1 MGRVGLS
8 LLTGPANAGKV
19 ALLLRRY
26 LEALPREPVLI
37 VPNRSDVEQAERDLL
52 ELQPALLGGTIGTFD
67 DVFRAIARSG
77 GRSRPVASPAQQT
90 LIARRAVA
98 AVRARMNGLG
108 RSARFSGFADAL
120 LGAVSDLEAGL
131 VDPSDLDGDLSGLYQ
146 AYLAEL
152 DRLGLWDRQLLRRH
166 AAELVSGDLCAWH
179 GEPVFAHGF
188 EDLTGAEWA
197 LLEAL
202 AGRTDV
208 TVSLP
213 YEPGRAAF
221 ASLRRTADDL
231 SALADGRIEELPPR
245 FAEVA
250 QPAIA
255 HLERAL
261 FGRELEAGGTS
272 RFPQTP
278 STGPLSRT
286 GDSKGLSPPAIAGA
300 VRFFEGAGT
309 RGALE
314 LVAEELLELVHSGV
328 APEAIGVVCP
338 SLDRLQAPLETA
350 LATLGVPYAVEA
362 PLGLARTAYGQA
374 LLALLRFAW
383 LGGARRD
390 LYGFLRS
397 PYSGFARASVDFL
410 EGRLRGRAVESGE
423 RVEAE
428 TVRLRDGQ
436 PLPPLETLRSAPT
449 PLDAVQALATTMIRA
464 AYGLEAPPAGESSRQ
479 DLRAHD
485 AVMRLVGELRGWVE
499 LGGTLAPEELVSILE
514 RAEVRRSAAPEP
526 GRISVLDLLR
536 ARTRRFEIV
545 FVLGLE
551 GGSLPRRAH
560 ESPFLADEVRRELD
574 DRRRARLVRP
584 DQVAR
589 DRYLFYTA
597 CSRATRRLYLVRE
610 AATDEGTP
618 REPSPFWEEAR
629 SVFDPEDVA
638 RWTRRRPLSQ
648 LTWPLESAPTERER
662 LRATAALVATDADT
676 ADAVA
681 TANGWERQI
690 ARARRAFDRPTRL
703 THPAVLAELRAR
715 GTFSVTELE
724 RFADCSSIWFLER
737 VIDPRSID
745 ADVDARLRGSLAHQ
759 VLFRFYSG
767 LPKELGVER
776 LEPDRVDEALGFL
789 RRCLGDAIA
798 GVRMELT
805 PLQRRELEGGLRR
818 DLEAF
823 VRDDAELGLPLVPR
837 RFEVS
842 FGSDRTAPEL
852 QRGFE
857 LAPGVML
864 GGKIDRIDVDPF
876 SARGIVQDYKS
887 GKTGHSA
894 AQIESERRLQIPL
907 YMLVLRDL
915 VGIEPLGGL
924 YRPLS
929 GERKPR
935 GLLRAAARV
944 DGVPGLVKNDYVDE
958 DEFWGKVARS
968 RELAGGLVERIR
980 GGDVRH
986 DPKTGECPT
995 WCELWPM
1002 CRVRRA

>member
-1 MGRVGLS
+1 VGLT
-8 LLTGPANAGKV
+8 LITGPANAGKV

-26 LEALPREPVLI
+26 LDALPREPVLI

-52 ELQPALLGGTIGTFD
+52 DVQPALLGGTIGTFD
-67 DVFRAIARSG
+67 DLFRGLAKG
-77 GRSRPVASPAQQT
+77 GGGTRPVASDTQQV

-98 AVRARMNGLG
+98 SVRARMNGLG
-108 RSARFSGFADAL
+108 RSARFGGFADAL
-120 LGAVSDLEAGL
+120 LGAVGDLEAGL
-131 VDPSDLDGDLSGLYQ
+131 LDPGDLEGDLSALYH
-146 AYLAEL
+146 AYLTEL
-152 DRLGLWDRQLLRRH
+152 DGLGLWDRQLLRRH
-166 AAELVSGDLCAWH
+166 AAERVSGDLSAWH

-188 EDLTGAEWA
+188 EDLTAAEWA

-213 YEPGRAAF
+213 YEPGRPAF

-231 SALADGRIEELPPR
+231 TGLSGGRIEELPPR
-245 FAEVA
+245 FADVA
-250 QPAIA
+250 KPAIA

-261 FGRELEAGGTS
+261 FEDA
-272 RFPQTP
+272 PP
-278 STGPLSRT
+278 SPA
-286 GDSKGLSPPAIAGA
+286 PPIDGA
-300 VRFFEGAGT
+300 VRFFEGAGS

-314 LVAEELLELVHSGV
+314 LVAEELLELIRSGT
-328 APEAIGVVCP
+328 APEAIGIVCP
-338 SLDRLQAPLETA
+338 SLERLQAPLETA

-362 PLGLARTAYGQA
+362 PVGLAKTAYGQA

-383 LGGARRD
+383 LDGGRRD
-390 LYGFLRS
+390 LYAFLRS
-397 PYSGFARASVDFL
+397 PYSGFSRASADFL
-410 EGRLRGRAVESGE
+410 EGRLRGRAVASGA
-423 RVEAE
+423 RVEEE

-436 PLPPLETLRSAPT
+436 PLPPLELLRGALT
-449 PLDAVQALATTMIRA
+449 PLDGVQALATTMLRA

-499 LGGTLAPEELVSILE
+499 LGGTLTPEEIVSLLE
-514 RAEVRRSAAPEP
+514 RAQVRRAGTPEP
-526 GRISVLDLLR
+526 GRVAVLDLMR
-536 ARTRRFEIV
+536 ARTRRFEVV

-551 GGSLPRRAH
+551 GGSLPRRGH
-560 ESPFLADEVRRELD
+560 ESPFLGDDARRELD
-574 DRRRARLVRP
+574 ERRRARLTRP

-597 CSRATRRLYLVRE
+597 CSRATRRLYFVRE

-629 SVFDPEDVA
+629 AVFDAEDVA

-662 LRATAALVATDADT
+662 LRAASALAATDAET
-676 ADAVA
+676 AEAVA
-681 TANGWERQI
+681 SANGWERQL
-690 ARARRAFDRPTRL
+690 ARARRAFERPTRL
-703 THPAVLAELRAR
+703 THPDVLAQLEAR
-715 GTFSVTELE
+715 GMFGVTELE
-724 RFADCSSIWFLER
+724 RFVDCSSMWFVER
-737 VIDPRSID
+737 LIDPKSID
-745 ADVDARLRGSLAHQ
+745 AEVDARLRGSVAHQ

-767 LPKELGVER
+767 LPKELGIER
-776 LEPDRVDEALGFL
+776 LEPDRVDEALVLLG
-789 RRCLGDAIA
+789 RCIDDAIA

-805 PLQRRELEGGLRR
+805 PLQRHELEGGLRR

-823 VRDDAELGLPLVPR
+823 VRDDAELALPLVPR

-842 FGSDRTAPEL
+842 FGSERTAPEL

-887 GKTGHSA
+887 GRTGHSA

-924 YRPLS
+924 YRPLA

-935 GLLRAAARV
+935 GLLRAESRE
-944 DGVPGLVKNDYVDE
+944 DGVPGLVKNDYLDE
-958 DEFWGKVARS
+958 DEFWGRVERS
-968 RELAGGLVERIR
+968 RDLAVGLVDRIR